1 MKRKKLGEILQEAGV
16 LSQEQIQ
23 EALKISRETGKRIGK
38 IFVEMGWVSEMDI
51 CRVLSKQLGLR
62 LISLK
67 NANVDPKIL
76 RLLPAKLCF
85 KRRLVPLAVK
95 GREVALAM
103 SNPVDYEAM
112 DEVTF
117 VSGYR
122 VHVVI
127 APEQEIL
134 DLLIRSYPPDE
145 AILEGVDK
153 SEYLA
158 DALDIVEDIK
168 DSGDVPP
175 EKLEKA
181 AKGGVI
187 RQLTNGL
194 ILNAVRQRASDIH
207 IEPQEE
213 DVAVRYRI
221 DGVLRDIMAFPK
233 SAHAPVIS
241 RLKIMA
247 SLDITIR
254 AKPQDGSTRV
264 RIGQKVYDLRLSLLP
279 TFYGEKA
286 VIRIL
291 ETQEATSLSNLG
303 LSERDLSELERLLSL
318 PQGMILVTGPTGS
331 GKTTTLYAALKRL
344 LSPEINIV
352 TIEDPVE
359 YSIHGIN
366 QVQVNPA
373 RGLTFADGLRSLLRQ
388 DPNVVMIG
396 EIRDLETATIALQAA
411 QTGHLVLSTLHTND
425 AVGAVTRLK
434 DIGIEPYVIASSL
447 TGVVAQRLVR
457 KIHETCS
464 GPAEVSSDLVSR
476 FGGSPLH
483 QFKKGKGCAG
493 CQGTGY
499 LGRIGIYEL
508 LSVTEEISA
517 LISTGAAEREILHAA
532 RRAGMRSMSEDGY
545 EKARK
550 GITTLE
556 EVMRT
561 APPSES
567 SPVTRPTV
575 AETAP
580 AGVQA
585 VTSVMQEAAAPDKG
599 AAETGP
605 APIRKA
611 IRRDRILVVDDDEAI
626 RRVSGKLLEA
636 EYYEV
641 ISAVN
646 GRDAL
651 DKIFENPPDLIVVD
665 YNMPEMNGLEFIEK
679 LKSHSHLSHIP
690 TIMLTSTETEETE
703 IKALTIGA
711 DDWIQKPIHKDR
723 LLARVKRLLKAR
735 HP

>member
-16 LSQEQIQ
+16 LSEEQVQ
-23 EALKISRETGKRIGK
+23 EALKISGQKGKRIGK
-38 IFVEMGWVSEMDI
+38 VFVEMGWVSEMDI
-51 CRVLSKQLGLR
+51 CRTLSRQLGIRMIR
-62 LISLK
+62 LQNQKLDP
-67 NANVDPKIL
+67 NVL

-85 KRRLVPLAVK
+85 KRRLIPLLLKDRTLV
-95 GREVALAM
+95 VAM

-112 DEVTF
+112 DEVSF

-122 VHVVI
+122 VHEVI
-127 APEQEIL
+127 ALEQDIL
-134 DLLIRSYPPDE
+134 DTLVRSYPADDGFMDE
-145 AILEGVDK
+145 IGENEYNVD
-153 SEYLA
+153 A
-158 DALDIVEDIK
+158 VNVVEDIK
-168 DSGDVPP
+168 DLGEVTP

-187 RQLTNGL
+187 RQLTNGI
-194 ILNAVRQRASDIH
+194 ILNAVRKRASDIH

-221 DGVLRDIMAFPK
+221 DGMLRDIMTFDKTAQ
-233 SAHAPVIS
+233 AAVIS

-254 AKPQDGSTRV
+254 AKPQDGSSRV
-264 RIGQKVYDLRLSLLP
+264 RIGEQVYDLRLSLLP

-291 ETQEATSLSNLG
+291 ETQEATSLSG
-303 LSERDLSELERLLSL
+303 IGMSERDLAEFERLLSL

-331 GKTTTLYAALKRL
+331 GKTTTLYAVLKRL
-344 LSPEINIV
+344 MSPEINIV

-373 RGLTFADGLRSLLRQ
+373 RGLTFAKGLRSLLRQ

-434 DIGIEPYVIASSL
+434 DIGIAPYIIASSL
-447 TGVVAQRLVR
+447 SGVVAQRLVR
-457 KIHETCS
+457 KNHEACS
-464 GPAEVSSDLVSR
+464 EVEEVNPELLSR
-476 FGGSPLH
+476 FEGSAFH
-483 QFKKGKGCAG
+483 KFRKGRGCTE

-508 LSVTEEISA
+508 LSVSEEISA
-517 LISTGAAEREILHAA
+517 LISKGGTERDILHAA
-532 RRAGMRSMSEDGY
+532 RRAGMRSISEDGY
-545 EKARK
+545 EKARQ

-556 EVMRT
+556 EIMRA
-561 APPSES
+561 APPSET
-567 SPVTRPTV
+567 SPVGGLPP
-575 AETAP
+575 AP
-580 AGVQA
+580 GMQDALAPGV
-585 VTSVMQEAAAPDKG
+585 DG
-599 AAETGP
+599 AASDQKP
-605 APIRKA
+605 KPSA
-611 IRRDRILVVDDDEAI
+611 IRRDRIMVVDDDEAI
-626 RRVSGKLLEA
+626 RRFVRKLLES

-641 ISAVN
+641 IPAVN
-646 GRDAL
+646 GKDAL
-651 DKIFENPPDLIVVD
+651 DRIFENPPDLIVVD
-665 YNMPEMNGLEFIEK
+665 YQMPEMNGLEFIEK
-679 LKSHSHLSHIP
+679 LKSHSHLSPIP
-690 TIMLTSTETEETE
+690 TIMLTSTDTEETE
-703 IKALTIGA
+703 IKALNIGA
-711 DDWIQKPIHKDR
+711 DDWIQKPIHKAR
-723 LLARVKRLLKAR
+723 LLARVKRILKST